1 MQHWTRH
8 SLDSQCLYSQSKVS
22 TLTGE
27 GGFSSEQLV
36 LIAVRFIY
44 TVCGVWIRGWKNA
57 TDCEIAWFLS
67 GMLGSSCAQSSALIL
82 GPERGPS
89 EQGRR
94 CVCALLPPCVCC
106 VHPKVYNGEVL
117 NGCVYA
123 CPFSRVVIPD
133 KLSHCLYSSWVFLQQ
148 GGTAGVAGMQGG
160 FSRWLRPRL
169 GFSCFNWSRPSAV
182 KSCVITILLMH
193 WLYNP
198 VSPPSDQAWCWNRE
212 EEQIQLGSL
221 SRFSYNFQYMHNS
234 ELQLTS
240 LRYWS
245 LPKTDHTA
253 IWSFSL
259 SWFRCNFYSSV
270 SPLADF
276 ADLRSTLSSFI
287 KQHEQKTT
295 LKSEMLGDM
304 CSLSSR
310 SAAACFTGLSWL
322 SLCCYE
328 GAICKK
334 NSFPEQVAV
343 IIAWQALWL
352 LLC

>member
-89 EQGRR
+89 EEGRR

-133 KLSHCLYSSWVFLQQ
+133 KLSHCLYSRECFC
-148 GGTAGVAGMQGG
+148 
-160 FSRWLRPRL
+160 SRVEPL
-169 GFSCFNWSRPSAV
+169 
-182 KSCVITILLMH
+182 
-193 WLYNP
+193 
-198 VSPPSDQAWCWNRE
+198 VSPGCRE
-212 EEQIQLGSL
+212 DSADDWGHGSAFHVSIGRGHQQL
-221 SRFSYNFQYMHNS
+221 R
-234 ELQLTS
+234 
-240 LRYWS
+240 
-245 LPKTDHTA
+245 A
-253 IWSFSL
+253 
-259 SWFRCNFYSSV
+259 V
-270 SPLADF
+270 S
-276 ADLRSTLSSFI
+276 
-287 KQHEQKTT
+287 
-295 LKSEMLGDM
+295 
-304 CSLSSR
+304 
-310 SAAACFTGLSWL
+310 
-322 SLCCYE
+322 
-328 GAICKK
+328 
-334 NSFPEQVAV
+334 
-343 IIAWQALWL
+343 
-352 LLC
+352 